1 MKKKINNFFTIFIIF
16 IFSLPFSKNTAAN
29 ENIIFLSLKNSE
41 VNVRVGPSKNYPIKF
56 IYKKKYLPLEVLD
69 KVETWKKIKDF
80 ENNSGWIHVSQLSKK
95 KTAINIKNN
104 ELLYKKPT
112 IYSKPIAKLE
122 SGRLVLIKKCKREWC
137 KIITGN
143 YNGWIFKKSLWGK
156 IK

>member
-1 MKKKINNFFTIFIIF
+1 MKNKINNFFTIFIIF
-16 IFSLPFSKNTAAN
+16 VFSLLFSRNTVAN
-29 ENIIFLSLKNSE
+29 ENISFLSLKNNE
-41 VNVRVGPSKNYPIKF
+41 VNVRIGPSKNYPIKF

-80 ENNSGWIHVSQLSKK
+80 ENNSGWVHISQLSNK
-95 KTAINIKNN
+95 KTAINIKDN

-122 SGRLVLIKKCKREWC
+122 SGRLVLIKKCKKKWC
-137 KIITGN
+137 KINTGN